1 MATTAMTTDLLTEFG
16 EAWNRHD
23 ADLLMEYMADDCRRQ
38 LADWHDLH
46 LAVLFP
52 PTFQLEPDEILAN
65 HRGLIETFAA

>member
-1 MATTAMTTDLLTEFG
+1 MSGSPSSSSRGSLRNPLDF
-16 EAWNRHD
+16 HIKP
-23 ADLLMEYMADDCRRQ
+23 